1 MTDESLDAE
10 RLNELVATLPEEAKH
25 YLRRCIEG
33 VVRCFM
39 DDSTQVGVLV
49 VADRKT
55 YGMHVYSMGMDDEE
69 SNDLLTAVILSKAA
83 DNAAM
88 GTPKEKLN

>member
-1 MTDESLDAE
+1 MTDEPLDAE
-10 RLNELVATLPEEAKH
+10 TLNKLIETLPDEAKR

-49 VADRKT
+49 MADRKT
-55 YGMHVYSMGMDDEE
+55 YGMHVYSMGRV
-69 SNDLLTAVILSKAA
+69 S
-83 DNAAM
+83 
-88 GTPKEKLN
+88 